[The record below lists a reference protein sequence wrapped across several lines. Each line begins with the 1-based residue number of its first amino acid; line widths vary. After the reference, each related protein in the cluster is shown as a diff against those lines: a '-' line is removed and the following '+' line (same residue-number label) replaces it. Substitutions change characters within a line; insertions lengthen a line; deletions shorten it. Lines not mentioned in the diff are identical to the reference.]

1 MPIKNLLENLEKSIK
16 VFMRSSNSSDE
27 DQNPEAGA
35 EENTIIVESWLDF
48 VAAHEDKDNSS
59 SLKGLNSEI
68 KDKIQELCVR
78 IDAMLEEQKLFCAE
92 LDRLSQ
98 NNPAIEV
105 SNELLP
111 GLPPV
116 KPPASEDAKVKPKHV
131 CANSS
136 VSESKRS
143 FPGRKMAMRI
153 LQIFKRSHKD

>member
-1 MPIKNLLENLEKSIK
+1 VPIKNLPENPEKSIK
-16 VFMRSSNSSDE
+16 VFMHSSNLSDE
-27 DQNPEAGA
+27 DQNPEAGS

-48 VAAHEDKDNSS
+48 VAAHEDKDKTS

-68 KDKIQELCVR
+68 TDKIQELCIR

-98 NNPAIEV
+98 NNPATDV
-105 SNELLP
+105 SNEVLT

-116 KPPASEDAKVKPKHV
+116 KPSASEDAKGKSKHV
-131 CANSS
+131 CADPSL
-136 VSESKRS
+136 SESKRS
-143 FPGRKMAMRI
+143 FPGRKTAMRI